1 MRQSPS
7 HSVAVAVGL
16 SLVLVV
22 VAVVDQVGGRGL
34 AEHAAA
40 IYAPAGTKPAPGLLY
55 GLVYT
60 VAVVDLVL
68 WFLVFR
74 VVRAQ
79 RRWAS
84 GLAVVVTVITAVL
97 AVTLLVSSEYGAR
110 IFPPLWGVL
119 AALPAVAGVVAV
131 VLLFRVRPGR

>member
-1 MRQSPS
+1 MRQSLS
-7 HSVAVAVGL
+7 LSVVSAVGL

-22 VAVVDQVGGRGL
+22 VAVVDQVGGHGL
-34 AEHAAA
+34 ADHAAA
-40 IYAPAGTKPAPGLLY
+40 IYAPAGTKAAPGLLY

-60 VAVVDLVL
+60 VAAVDVML

-74 VVRAQ
+74 AVRAR
-79 RRWAS
+79 RRWAP
-84 GLAVVVTVITAVL
+84 GLAVGVVVITAVL
-97 AVTLLVSSEYGAR
+97 AVTLLVSSEYGSR

-131 VLLFRVRPGR
+131 VLSFRVRPAR